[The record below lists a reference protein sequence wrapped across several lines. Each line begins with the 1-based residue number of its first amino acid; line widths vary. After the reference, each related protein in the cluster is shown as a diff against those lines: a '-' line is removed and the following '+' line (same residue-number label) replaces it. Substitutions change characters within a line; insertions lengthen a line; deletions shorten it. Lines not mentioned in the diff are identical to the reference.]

1 MTDETEK
8 CIADN
13 GYMPWTPDYVR
24 LQKSLI
30 VGGHSLSPE
39 NAIKMLE
46 GIARDWDAERKAWA
60 ELRQRRNNG

>member
-8 CIADN
+8 RVADD
-13 GYMPWTPDYVR
+13 GYIPWTPDYVR
-24 LQKSLI
+24 LQKALL
-30 VGGHSLSPE
+30 VWGHSLSHE

-46 GIARDWDAERKAWA
+46 GIARYWEAERKAWA